1 MKIDHC
7 KLKIVILTTHIL
19 AGALIGKEIQNPY
32 AVAGLAVA
40 VHFSLDLLPHG
51 DYLDKKSSFKEFWKV
66 AVDIAIGLGTVAAI
80 LFCRDGASTANLQ
93 NIAIGIF
100 FSLLP
105 DGTTFLCWK
114 MGVKFLKP
122 IYNFHQKLHLIHYPD
137 FAPERRFKLKNNLWD
152 IFISLVS
159 VITLLSLR

>member
-1 MKIDHC
+1 M
-7 KLKIVILTTHIL
+7 ILTTHIL
-19 AGALIGKEIQNPY
+19 AGAVLGANVQNPY

-40 VHFSLDLLPHG
+40 VHFALDLLPHG
-51 DYLDKKSSFKEFWKV
+51 DYLNKKSKLREFWKV
-66 AVDIAIGLGTVAAI
+66 ALDLAIGLGTVYA
-80 LFCRDGASTANLQ
+80 LFFLRDAASTANLE

-105 DGTTFLCWK
+105 DGATLLYM

-122 IYNFHQKLHLIHYPD
+122 IKKFHEKLHYYPE
-137 FAPERRFKLKNNLWD
+137 FSPGSQFHLKNNLWD